1 VIPLVLSGV
10 AAYLIGCLVGAY
22 YIVRLRRGRDVR
34 DSGSG
39 NAGARNVFRSG
50 DRSSALLTL
59 LWDMLKGAIAL
70 GLSRAIAGSDAA
82 AGFACVAV
90 VAGHVWPA
98 QLQFRGG
105 KGVATAIGCLLA
117 LGPRALLG
125 GSGPLVTG
133 AVAAITIV
141 VIVHHPALNRCRR
154 ARSAQPTQEIAS

>member
-1 VIPLVLSGV
+1 MIQLALAAI
-10 AAYLIGCLVGAY
+10 AAYLVGCLVGAY

-34 DSGSG
+34 DAGSG

-59 LWDMLKGAIAL
+59 LWDVLKGALAIW
-70 GLSRAIAGSDAA
+70 LSRAVAGTDAA
-82 AGFACVAV
+82 AGLACVAV

-117 LGPRALLG
+117 IGPRALLG
-125 GSGPLVTG
+125 GSWPLVAG
-133 AVAAITIV
+133 AVVAVAIV
-141 VIVHHPALNRCRR
+141 VIVHHPVLNRRR
-154 ARSAQPTQEIAS
+154 ARPAQPTQEIAS